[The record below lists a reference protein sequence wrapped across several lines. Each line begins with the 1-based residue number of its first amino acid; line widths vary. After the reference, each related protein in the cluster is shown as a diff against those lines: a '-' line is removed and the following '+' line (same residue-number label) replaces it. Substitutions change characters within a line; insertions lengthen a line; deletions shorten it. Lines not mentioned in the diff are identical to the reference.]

1 MTKKHNDAKPMGCS
15 KSSSK
20 KEFYSNTIPP
30 QETRKISNKQP
41 KLTPK
46 VIREREQTKPKVSR
60 RKQIIKIRAKV
71 NEIETKKIGTF
82 LVAQWLRILLPMQW
96 TGVRSPVQEDPTCHG
111 ATKPMHHNY

>member
-96 TGVRSPVQEDPTCHG
+96 TWVRSPVQEDPTCHG
-111 ATKPMHHNY
+111 ATKPMRHNY